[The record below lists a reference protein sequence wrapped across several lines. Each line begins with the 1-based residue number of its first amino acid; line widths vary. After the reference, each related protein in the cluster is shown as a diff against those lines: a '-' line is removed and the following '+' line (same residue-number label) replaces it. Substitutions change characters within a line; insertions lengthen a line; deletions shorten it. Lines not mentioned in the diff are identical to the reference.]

1 MSDRDSTCQWEISID
16 STIWNKEETTINIFL
31 ISVQNMTIHIG
42 TASSRSEVV
51 STQSYKDMNS
61 RNAVRLQFSA
71 DKNVYIAAIPDIG

>member
-1 MSDRDSTCQWEISID
+1 
-16 STIWNKEETTINIFL
+16 
-31 ISVQNMTIHIG
+31 MTIHIG
-42 TASSRSEVV
+42 TATSRSEVV